1 MKMDVCCFRYKYMVL
16 YINSKSINN
25 FVEWY
30 LSKAIG
36 YYQLFT
42 DFYKLFLNYLW
53 NYNTL
58 LTLVGELKVKEK
70 NIKTNAQNL
79 NYNKVQLQS
88 DNKVKVCEQNNQISH
103 KYSSVQ
109 STSKNWIFQ
118 THMQGCRRENFTIN
132 IQLHLNDMNAEFIS
146 EWEWERE
153 RNPAG
158 DQVQCKG
165 VMIRQWPV
173 SLSLAY
179 HCCDV
184 ATLTA
189 FTSSR

>member
-1 MKMDVCCFRYKYMVL
+1 MNVFRISKCMKMDVCCFRYKYMVL

-25 FVEWY
+25 FVERY

-88 DNKVKVCEQNNQISH
+88 DNKVKVCEQDNQISH

-109 STSKNWIFQ
+109 STSKN
-118 THMQGCRRENFTIN
+118 
-132 IQLHLNDMNAEFIS
+132 
-146 EWEWERE
+146 
-153 RNPAG
+153 
-158 DQVQCKG
+158 
-165 VMIRQWPV
+165 
-173 SLSLAY
+173 
-179 HCCDV
+179 
-184 ATLTA
+184 
-189 FTSSR
+189 

>member
-1 MKMDVCCFRYKYMVL
+1 M
-16 YINSKSINN
+16 
-25 FVEWY
+25 
-30 LSKAIG
+30 
-36 YYQLFT
+36 
-42 DFYKLFLNYLW
+42 
-53 NYNTL
+53 
-58 LTLVGELKVKEK
+58 
-70 NIKTNAQNL
+70 
-79 NYNKVQLQS
+79 
-88 DNKVKVCEQNNQISH
+88 KVCEQDNQISH

-146 EWEWERE
+146 EWEWQRE

-165 VMIRQWPV
+165 VMIRQWSV
-173 SLSLAY
+173 SLAY

-189 FTSSR
+189 FTSSHQSLEGRLQDWFPVAFYWINAESFSSQHSHLWAI